1 MAFVGYL
8 IGSIPFGW
16 LMGRYTMRIDVRDYG
31 SGKTGFT
38 NTMRS
43 LGLKRSLVVLV
54 GDILKG
60 AFPVVLARVLVD
72 GEAAQVAAGVGA
84 VVGHIWPVWLGF
96 RGGAG
101 VATGVGAALA
111 MNPFVVLAAAIVF
124 VLCVVLVR
132 IMSVAS
138 LTGTVALAAAFVI
151 FTLADLSPAAYI
163 IFAVVAGILIW
174 WRHRSN
180 IQRLLSGNEP
190 RIGQR
195 TQPPTEEATAA

>member
-1 MAFVGYL
+1 
-8 IGSIPFGW
+8 
-16 LMGRYTMRIDVRDYG
+16 
-31 SGKTGFT
+31 
-38 NTMRS
+38 
-43 LGLKRSLVVLV
+43 
-54 GDILKG
+54 
-60 AFPVVLARVLVD
+60 
-72 GEAAQVAAGVGA
+72 
-84 VVGHIWPVWLGF
+84 
-96 RGGAG
+96 
-101 VATGVGAALA
+101 
-111 MNPFVVLAAAIVF
+111 
-124 VLCVVLVR
+124 
-132 IMSVAS
+132 MSVAS